1 MAGIYRQRHPER
13 TVFYRVLFH
22 YFDEFVAEYENRFE
36 REYGY
41 LRPVIKEVVEKYL
54 DCGNPKCGFARIRCP
69 DCGTERL
76 LTFSCKV
83 RGFCPS
89 CHSKR
94 REEWGEWMREKL
106 LIDVPHRQV
115 VFTIPK
121 MLRVFFKYNR
131 SLLSGLCLCGKEAL
145 LKYFMAVAGRELTP
159 GIIAVIQSFGSRI
172 NLHSHLHFLVSE
184 GGSDREER
192 FHSVCR
198 FNDDLLREIF
208 TREVFSLLLHKQL
221 INLTLVQKILRW
233 RHTGFHVHSKVRTTS
248 KQEAERVG
256 KYMIRPILS
265 LKRLSFDEAQGQVSY
280 QYGKHSSKLERMDYL
295 EFIARVT
302 SHIPDKG
309 QVMIRYYGLYA
320 NAHRGKKRKEGNY
333 PSHPP
338 IIDDEVSFVPS
349 KGWAEMIRKVFEVD
363 PLICPRCGGEMKVIS
378 FIEDHKVID
387 KIITHLKL
395 TFMAERPPPSQVVRQ
410 ELLMAAEEREEYF

>member
-1 MAGIYRQRHPER
+1 M
-13 TVFYRVLFH
+13 
-22 YFDEFVAEYENRFE
+22 
-36 REYGY
+36 
-41 LRPVIKEVVEKYL
+41 EVVEKYL

-69 DCGTERL
+69 DCGSERL
-76 LTFSCKV
+76 LTFSCKT

-94 REEWGEWMREKL
+94 REEWGEWMRESL
-106 LIDVPHRQV
+106 VLDVPHRQV

-131 SLLSGLCLCGKEAL
+131 SLLSDLCLCGKVAL
-145 LKYFMAVAGRELTP
+145 VKYFKVVAGRELTP

-172 NLHSHLHFLVSE
+172 NFHQHLHFLVSA
-184 GGSDREER
+184 GGLDREGR

-208 TREVFSLLLHKQL
+208 TREVFSLLLRKQL
-221 INLTLVQKILRW
+221 INLTLIQKILRW
-233 RHTGFHVHSKVRTTS
+233 RHTGFHVHSKVRATS

-265 LKRLSFDEAQGQVSY
+265 LKRLSIDKTKGKVCY
-280 QYGKHSSKLERMDYL
+280 QYGKDSSELEQMDYL

-309 QVMIRYYGLYA
+309 QVTIRYYGLYS
-320 NAHRGKKRKEGNY
+320 NAYRGKKRKMGDD
-333 PSHPP
+333 PPLRP
-338 IIDDEVSFVPS
+338 IIDDEVSFVQDYRSPQAYLH
-349 KGWAEMIRKVFEVD
+349 G
-363 PLICPRCGGEMKVIS
+363 
-378 FIEDHKVID
+378 
-387 KIITHLKL
+387 
-395 TFMAERPPPSQVVRQ
+395 
-410 ELLMAAEEREEYF
+410 